1 MASTVRNERLK
12 QYLSAEQS
20 ILVSGQSYRIG
31 NRTLTRAD
39 LSEIRKEINDLIA
52 AGALRMRQCIQ
63 EGIEQSKL
71 LCGIRRIDDGET

>member
-1 MASTVRNERLK
+1 MASTVLNERLK

-20 ILVSGQSYRIG
+20 ILVAGQSYRIG

-52 AGALRMRQCIQ
+52 AGATTDEARHPRGHRTKQVIMR
-63 EGIEQSKL
+63 
-71 LCGIRRIDDGET
+71 D